1 MSLNAHRAAITSAL
15 RPENRAAGR
24 IVRPGRSQR
33 HVMAALRLV
42 PTGDGKS
49 DHLDEPVTA
58 PGALSLKDGSFT
70 LGGGPT
76 VDFKINVPT
85 VSSSHARLDVEGSKL
100 TVTDLGSTNGTTLDG
115 QDLKP
120 QTATTVSIGSQISFG
135 DTHLAQFK
143 LEDQP
148 EAEPKAE

>member
-1 MSLNAHRAAITSAL
+1 LRRLL
-15 RPENRAAGR
+15 RPWT
-24 IVRPGRSQR
+24 V
-33 HVMAALRLV
+33 
-42 PTGDGKS
+42 GD
-49 DHLDEPVTA
+49 A
-58 PGALSLKDGSFT
+58 
-70 LGGGPT
+70 
-76 VDFKINVPT
+76 
-85 VSSSHARLDVEGSKL
+85 EGSKL